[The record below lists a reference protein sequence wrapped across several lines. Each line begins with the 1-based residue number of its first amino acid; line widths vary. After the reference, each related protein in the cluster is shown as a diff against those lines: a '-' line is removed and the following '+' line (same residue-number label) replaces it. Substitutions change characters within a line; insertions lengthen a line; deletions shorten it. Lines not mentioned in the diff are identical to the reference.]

1 MTNRLKN
8 LSKLQRV
15 FLYVAAFFLGAI
27 ILLLLF
33 KGLLFQWVLN
43 KQIAKINARSS
54 YHISIQDSELKGISK
69 AGMFGLLIQN
79 QNGDSLVFI
88 EDLHAGIRPFRLIS
102 GKHLIKS
109 IELHQGFARYE
120 RRKSVSVPSDS
131 TTKEEAAP
139 DQEEELP
146 YKIYRMFQRYFPSEM
161 SITEFQLSYSDS
173 LGPVHVLLDS
183 IVSNKDALNAT
194 VVLSDKFNKQTWHFQ
209 GSMFDGIN
217 LLATADEKAPL
228 PALYQRFGLDFRS
241 DTIRFALENKG
252 LGADGFGL
260 HLSGSIN
267 GLELFHPKLS
277 ADTIGFHYLAT
288 EMDLSFSNS
297 RLTVDTNSSFVIN
310 AIRGS
315 FGLQVPL
322 SRAGNQY
329 ALLIKTE
336 DLPATE
342 FFASLPKGVFD
353 DTRGIEAKGSLAYT
367 LRFVLD
373 GDHPENVFFDSHFD
387 KTNFA
392 IKKYGAT
399 NLALMNGSF
408 THTVY
413 ENERPYRSF
422 VVGPE
427 NPSFVPLEAVPQN
440 LINAILVS
448 EDPSFF
454 HHRGFIPEAFR
465 ESIAENY
472 RVKSFKRGGSTI
484 SMQLVKNVFLSRKK
498 TVFRKIE
505 EALIVWLI
513 EGQGLTSKQ
522 RMMEVYVNI
531 IEWGPGV
538 YGIGEASQFY
548 FSKRPEQ
555 LTLQECI
562 YLANIIPRPKK
573 FKYGFEADGH
583 LRSYMVD
590 LQHFILRRM
599 VMKEMV
605 LPDDTVNY
613 NPDILLSGPARDLVV
628 PLDTLGVDS
637 LMMDED
643 ELIDL
648 IP

>member
-1 MTNRLKN
+1 
-8 LSKLQRV
+8 
-15 FLYVAAFFLGAI
+15 
-27 ILLLLF
+27 
-33 KGLLFQWVLN
+33 
-43 KQIAKINARSS
+43 
-54 YHISIQDSELKGISK
+54 
-69 AGMFGLLIQN
+69 MFGILVQSHE
-79 QNGDSLVFI
+79 GDSLVFI
-88 EDLHAGIRPFRLIS
+88 ESLHAGIRPFGLIS
-102 GKHLIKS
+102 GKQLIKS
-109 IELHQGFARYE
+109 IVLHQGFARYE
-120 RRKSVSVPSDS
+120 RRSSLPIPADS
-131 TTKEEAAP
+131 LETKEEIALEKE
-139 DQEEELP
+139 EEELP
-146 YKIYRMFQRYFPSEM
+146 YKIYRLFQRYFPSEM
-161 SITEFQLSYSDS
+161 RITHFQLSYSDS

-194 VVLSDKFNKQTWHFQ
+194 VVLSDSYNKQTWHFQ
-209 GSMFDGIN
+209 GSMYDGVN
-217 LLATADEKAPL
+217 LLATAEEKAPL

-241 DTIRFALENKG
+241 DTIRFALQNKG
-252 LGADGFGL
+252 LGANGFAL

-267 GLELFHPKLS
+267 ELALFHPKLS
-277 ADTIGFHYLAT
+277 ADTISFAYLAT
-288 EMDLSFSNS
+288 EMDLSFANS
-297 RLTVDTNSSFVIN
+297 QLTVDTNSSFVIN
-310 AIRGS
+310 AIQGS
-315 FGLQVPL
+315 FGLHVPL
-322 SRAGNQY
+322 RRSGNQY
-329 ALLIKTE
+329 ALLIKTH
-336 DLPATE
+336 DLPATQ

-373 GDHPENVFFDSHFD
+373 GNRPEDVFFDSYFD
-387 KTNFA
+387 KKDFA
-392 IKKYGAT
+392 IKKFAGT
-399 NLALMNGSF
+399 NLSMMNGPF
-408 THTVY
+408 MHTVY

-427 NPSFVPLEAVPQN
+427 NPSFVPLEAVPQH

-448 EDPSFF
+448 EDPSFY

-513 EGQGLTSKQ
+513 EGQGLTSKS

-548 FSKRPEQ
+548 FSKRPDQ

-573 FKYGFEADGH
+573 FKYGFEADGN

-605 LPDDTVNY
+605 TPLDTVNY
-613 NPDILLSGPARDLVV
+613 NPGIHLSGPARDLVV
-628 PLDTLGVDS
+628 PIDTLGVDS
-637 LMMDED
+637 LMLDDE
-643 ELIDL
+643 ELLDL